1 SSFRKKKMKK
11 RLCKEQC
18 LELRGL
24 LKLYASGLAVPRT
37 LEALIPPVGQVYC
50 SSEPVS
56 SLNRL
61 NDKLPL
67 RSQSDKVVTRADKSR
82 GVRKTSSQSSQDQR
96 PLSERFSYL

>member
-18 LELRGL
+18 LKLRRL
-24 LKLYASGLAVPRT
+24 LKLYASGLAAPRT

-61 NDKLPL
+61 NNKLSL
-67 RSQSDKVVTRADKSR
+67 RSQSVKVVTRADKPR
-82 GVRKTSSQSSQDQR
+82 GARKPSFQSKQDSR